1 MMRVLFWIFQTT
13 WIKQSDEYKKSFA
26 YKLQE
31 FFVAFNRESGY
42 NEVFIPAMK
51 RLSKSYREYYE
62 ALQKADKIFMQIYP
76 NGISK
81 L

>member
-1 MMRVLFWIFQTT
+1 MMQVLFWIFQTT

-31 FFVAFNRESGY
+31 FFAAFNRESGY

-51 RLSKSYREYYE
+51 RLSKSYREYHE
-62 ALQKADKIFMQIYP
+62 ALEKANTIFIQKYP
-76 NGISK
+76 DCSFQQ
-81 L
+81 